1 MVGVVG
7 SPDVSGVVEVLAPR
21 NTAALETFMAG
32 VNMSSMGAVV
42 SSGFVAIL
50 ILAAFAPLA
59 LAETSA
65 RTAPEAGTIGIWKSA
80 VPPGRMHGE
89 FASHDP
95 IGLAN
100 GALIKADCSINW
112 TDPDTRKLY
121 CFSVPT
127 SLAYFLYWPRA
138 NIARASR
145 AWEGM
150 PHPLTPLD

>member
-1 MVGVVG
+1 MTTVHDASKGRVRYRGFAV
-7 SPDVSGVVEVLAPR
+7 PLIV
-21 NTAALETFMAG
+21 AA
-32 VNMSSMGAVV
+32 VHS
-42 SSGFVAIL
+42 
-50 ILAAFAPLA
+50 A
-59 LAETSA
+59 LVTLTHAETPA
-65 RTAPEAGTIGIWKSA
+65 RTAPDAGSVGIWKSA
-80 VPPGRMHGE
+80 VPPGAMNGE
-89 FASHDP
+89 FANHDP

-150 PHPLTPLD
+150 PQPLTPVD